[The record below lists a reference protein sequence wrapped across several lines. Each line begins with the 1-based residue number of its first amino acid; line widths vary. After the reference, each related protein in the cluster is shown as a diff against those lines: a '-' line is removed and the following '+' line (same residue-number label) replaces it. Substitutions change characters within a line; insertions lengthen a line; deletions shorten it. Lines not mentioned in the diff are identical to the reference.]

1 MLNTLV
7 HNIVEPSGYTIL
19 HWLAS
24 TSQTK
29 YLKKALEINPLYIRD
44 KDGMTPLMYSLKRR
58 N

>member
-1 MLNTLV
+1 MLYTLV
-7 HNIVEPSGYTIL
+7 DNVIEPYGYTIL

-29 YLKKALEINPLYIRD
+29 FLKKALDINPLYIRD
-44 KDGMTPLMYSLKRR
+44 KDGRTPLSYSLLRR